1 VTPDPKHAYAHL
13 LPSAAAHDVA
23 NDGSCAPRQLPEH
36 QSAGMER

>member
-1 VTPDPKHAYAHL
+1 MTPDPKHAHL
-13 LPSAAAHDVA
+13 LPSAAHDLA